1 MLRVVTTV
9 LVAILTLAAA
19 PRLTRAQDDENFP
32 DPRNTSKPYVAP
44 APSKSVE
51 IGNYYLRKKRY
62 KAALS
67 RFQEAVKSDPYY
79 PQGYLGLGK
88 VYERIGLK
96 QKALEAYRKYLDTL
110 PSTKEA
116 EDAKEVHKAIARLE
130 RDLKAPHSVRR
141 SPSSLAAPPGE
152 PH

>member
-1 MLRVVTTV
+1 MLRLVTTA

-19 PRLTRAQDDENFP
+19 PPLTRAQDEGNLP
-32 DPRNTSKPYVAP
+32 DLGDTSKPYVAP

-51 IGNYYLRKKRY
+51 IGNYYLKKKKY

-79 PQGYLGLGK
+79 PLGYLGLGK

-96 QKALEAYRKYLDTL
+96 RKALAAYREYLDTL
-110 PSTKEA
+110 PSTKDA
-116 EDAKEVHKAIARLE
+116 EEAKEVHKAIARLE
-130 RDLKAPHSVRR
+130 RDLKTPHTTRR
-141 SPSSLAAPPGE
+141 SPSSLAHPPGE
-152 PH
+152 PR

>member
-1 MLRVVTTV
+1 MPRVVTTV

-32 DPRNTSKPYVAP
+32 DPRDTSKPYVAP

-79 PQGYLGLGK
+79 PPGYLGLGK

-96 QKALEAYRKYLDTL
+96 QKALEAYRNYLNTL
-110 PSTKEA
+110 PSTKDA
-116 EDAKEVHKAIARLE
+116 EEAKEVHKAIARLE
-130 RDLKAPHSVRR
+130 RDLKTPHSARR